1 MTSRYPGAGS
11 PGNTTGTGIED
22 RAGEGS
28 REAGEGSREESAAR
42 GAGTAPKPPPP
53 RPAAAPPLPRQA
65 PAPGYRPGSGG
76 TGEED
81 WGASTRYMCA
91 GARLDEGFA
100 RRVVHELRHERYR
113 ACAPSYGVDL
123 DRVGTHAEQTL
134 RDLRR
139 RDLVVGGAFLVSL
152 LLAPVATV
160 VYWFATAFLPG
171 GTPHGSAAPRWVR
184 GRERPRDPAV
194 LAVLRAL
201 ALQILVLLAAGRL
214 TPLVPVWLNDVPVAT
229 FLLTLVL
236 LVVCPWVF
244 TWEQRGR
251 TWKAIREQLTREA
264 FRSASG
270 APPLDREAA
279 GLPQS
284 SVGGDANLVVY
295 SGYRPFVGAGD
306 EVNSWSF
313 AMRLAPDGHE
323 PGAGAEPPPV
333 PFDTA
338 GLVRRM
344 ADDLDALRAGS
355 GAAFAADRVPGLEV
369 TEKVF
374 VHGTELR
381 QNALFGEAVFWP
393 GAAGHWPP
401 EGRPADQLSSERI
414 ATARGTVDGPVRHC
428 LCAQVRSWGT
438 DLVLSVFVQVAVS
451 AATLYLQANT
461 LVLTPVKEEYRVAD
475 SVARPE
481 DLQDPRDLRDGERA
495 APGLADALLHSR
507 SVLQS
512 APAAAFSELRA
523 PARRQ
528 RALQAQRTAM
538 SDDRRYDFGARLS
551 LRELAS
557 SHAFRD
563 FFQRV
568 DVNRIGKQIELQVLS
583 TVAEFLA
590 EHGLDLGDLT
600 RHRNVILNQGIM
612 MTGGSMSGSI
622 AAGAGAAA
630 LSTAPGPQWAADP
643 GEGGGTR

>member
-11 PGNTTGTGIED
+11 PGDTAGTGIGNGADDGAEAGVED
-22 RAGEGS
+22 GVREGS
-28 REAGEGSREESAAR
+28 GARAAR
-42 GAGTAPKPPPP
+42 AAAKPPPP
-53 RPAAAPPLPRQA
+53 RPAAAPPIPHQR
-65 PAPGYRPGSGG
+65 GG
-76 TGEED
+76 GAGEED
-81 WGASTRYMCA
+81 WSASTRYMCA

-134 RDLRR
+134 GDLRK
-139 RDLVVGGAFLVSL
+139 RDLVVGGAFLASL

-171 GTPHGSAAPRWVR
+171 GAPQGSAAPRWAR

-201 ALQILVLLAAGRL
+201 AVQVLVLLAASWL

-251 TWKAIREQLTREA
+251 AWRAVREQLTREA
-264 FRSASG
+264 FGSAADG
-270 APPLDREAA
+270 PPVDRDAT

-306 EVNSWSF
+306 EVTSWSF
-313 AMRLAPDGHE
+313 AMRLTPEGHE
-323 PGAGAEPPPV
+323 PGTGAEPPPV

-344 ADDLDALRAGS
+344 ADDLDALRAGAVS
-355 GAAFAADRVPGLEV
+355 PMDRVPGLEV

-381 QNALFGEAVFWP
+381 QNTLFGEAVFWP

-414 ATARGTVDGPVRHC
+414 AAARGNIDGPVRHC

-461 LVLTPVKEEYRVAD
+461 LVLTPVKQEYRVAD

-481 DLQDPRDLRDGERA
+481 DPQDGGST

-528 RALQAQRTAM
+528 RALQEQRAAM
-538 SDDRRYDFGARLS
+538 TDDRRYDFGARLS

-568 DVNRIGKQIELQVLS
+568 DVNRIGKQIELQVLG

-630 LSTAPGPQWAADP
+630 LSTAPAPQSAADP
-643 GEGGGTR
+643 GEGGGAR

>member
-1 MTSRYPGAGS
+1 MTWRYPGAGS
-11 PGNTTGTGIED
+11 PADTTGIDGI
-22 RAGEGS
+22 AS
-28 REAGEGSREESAAR
+28 
-42 GAGTAPKPPPP
+42 GAGTRTAGTAEKPAPPPP
-53 RPAAAPPLPRQA
+53 RPPAAAPVPLPQQA
-65 PAPGYRPGSGG
+65 PAPAYRPGPGGG

-81 WGASTRYMCA
+81 WSASTRYMCA

-123 DRVGTHAEQTL
+123 DRVGKHAEQTL

-139 RDLVVGGAFLVSL
+139 RDLMIGGAFLVSL

-160 VYWFATAFLPG
+160 VYWLATALLPA
-171 GTPHGSAAPRWVR
+171 GTPRDSA
-184 GRERPRDPAV
+184 GRERPRDPAA
-194 LAVLRAL
+194 LTVLRTPVPE
-201 ALQILVLLAAGRL
+201 ILVLLAASRL
-214 TPLVPVWLNDVPVAT
+214 TPLVPWWLDDVPVAT

-236 LVVCPWVF
+236 LVLCPWVL

-251 TWKAIREQLTREA
+251 AWRAVREQLTREA
-264 FRSASG
+264 FRA
-270 APPLDREAA
+270 AADDPLSDRDAA

-306 EVNSWSF
+306 EVTSWSF
-313 AMRLAPDGHE
+313 AMRLAPEGYG
-323 PGAGAEPPPV
+323 PGTGAEPPPV

-344 ADDLDALRAGS
+344 ADDLDALRAG
-355 GAAFAADRVPGLEV
+355 AASPVDRVPGLEV

-374 VHGTELR
+374 VHGAGLR
-381 QNALFGEAVFWP
+381 QNTLFGEAVFWP

-401 EGRPADQLSSERI
+401 EGRPADQLSSERT
-414 ATARGTVDGPVRHC
+414 AAARGNIDGPLRHC
-428 LCAQVRSWGT
+428 LCAQVRGWGT
-438 DLVLSVFVQVAVS
+438 DLVLSVFIQAVVS
-451 AATLYLQANT
+451 PATLHLQANT

-481 DLQDPRDLRDGERA
+481 DPQSPRDGR
-495 APGLADALLHSR
+495 GLADALVHSR

-528 RALQAQRTAM
+528 RALRAQRTAM
-538 SDDRRYDFGARLS
+538 TDDRRYDFGARLS

-568 DVNRIGKQIELQVLS
+568 DVNRVGKQIELQVLD

-600 RHRNVILNQGIM
+600 RHRDVILNQGIM
-612 MTGGSMSGSI
+612 MTADSMSGGI
-622 AAGAGAAA
+622 AAG
-630 LSTAPGPQWAADP
+630 TAPRRTANP
-643 GEGGGTR
+643 GEWGGTR

>member
-1 MTSRYPGAGS
+1 MTWRHPGAGS
-11 PGNTTGTGIED
+11 PGDTAGTGVED
-22 RAGEGS
+22 GTGDGGE
-28 REAGEGSREESAAR
+28 EPAAR
-42 GAGTAPKPPPP
+42 VAGTAARRLPPP
-53 RPAAAPPLPRQA
+53 RPAV
-65 PAPGYRPGSGG
+65 APGGSGNTG
-76 TGEED
+76 TGEDD
-81 WGASTRYMCA
+81 WSASTRYMCA

-123 DRVGTHAEQTL
+123 GRVGTHAEQTL

-139 RDLVVGGAFLVSL
+139 RDLAVGGAFLVSL

-171 GTPHGSAAPRWVR
+171 GPPQGPAASRWVR
-184 GRERPRDPAV
+184 GRERSREPAV
-194 LAVLRAL
+194 PAVLRAL
-201 ALQILVLLAAGRL
+201 AVQVLVLLAGAWL
-214 TPLVPVWLNDVPVAT
+214 TPLVPLWLNDVPVAT

-236 LVVCPWVF
+236 LVVCPWAF

-251 TWKAIREQLTREA
+251 AWGAIGEQLTREA
-264 FRSASG
+264 FRSAADG
-270 APPLDREAA
+270 PPPGGHTG

-306 EVNSWSF
+306 EVTSWSF
-313 AMRLAPDGHE
+313 AMRLTPEGHE
-323 PGAGAEPPPV
+323 PGTGTEPPPV

-344 ADDLDALRAGS
+344 ADDLDALRAGA
-355 GAAFAADRVPGLEV
+355 GAGPAFAADRVPGLEV

-414 ATARGTVDGPVRHC
+414 ATARGSVDGPVRHC

-475 SVARPE
+475 SLARPG
-481 DLQDPRDLRDGERA
+481 DLQDPGSA
-495 APGLADALLHSR
+495 VPGLADALLHSR
-507 SVLQS
+507 SVLQE

-528 RALQAQRTAM
+528 RALQAQRAAM

-568 DVNRIGKQIELQVLS
+568 DVNRIGKQIELQVLG
-583 TVAEFLA
+583 TAAEFLA

-600 RHRNVILNQGIM
+600 RHRNLILNQGIM

-630 LSTAPGPQWAADP
+630 LSTAPAPQRAADP